1 MTTIEDVIGRIKEWK
16 DKQVEIHE
24 LTDGLTN
31 HNYKVTVDDQH
42 YAVRIPGKG
51 SELFI
56 DRDTELHNTLSA
68 SDTGVGKHVFYS
80 FETDNI
86 IVTEFIEGTVM
97 SPETFRNKE
106 VILRAVKAIK
116 EVNTKGKFIS
126 RFVMFEKFDKY
137 YEIVKKHSI
146 RIPDN
151 FDEAESIVNKVR
163 ERFTGNMPELLS
175 CHNDLL
181 AENFIDQGD
190 RMRIIDWELS
200 GLNDPCFELGDF
212 SVEQGFDEIEDKLI
226 LETYFG
232 KFDEQKFARMNI
244 YKYMADILWTFWA
257 VIQNHLSTLDF
268 DFWEYGLNRFNRAMN
283 AFHSDDFPKLFKIT

>member
-1 MTTIEDVIGRIKEWK
+1 MTTIDDVIGRIKEWK
-16 DKQVEIHE
+16 NKQVEIHE
-24 LTDGLTN
+24 LTEGLTN
-31 HNYKVTVDDQH
+31 HNYKVTVGDQH
-42 YAVRIPGKG
+42 YLVRIPGTG
-51 SELFI
+51 SEIFI

-68 SDTGVGKHVFYS
+68 SDTGIGKRIFYF
-80 FETDNI
+80 FESDNI

-97 SPETFRNKE
+97 SPEAFRNKE
-106 VILRAVKAIK
+106 VIVRAVKAIK
-116 EVNTKGKFIS
+116 EVNTKGNFIS
-126 RFVMFEKFDKY
+126 RFIMFEKFDKY

-151 FDEAESIVNKVR
+151 FDEAETIVNRVR
-163 ERFTGNMPELLS
+163 DRFTRNMPELLS

-226 LETYFG
+226 VEIYFG

-244 YKYMADILWTFWA
+244 YKYMADILWTLWA
-257 VIQNHLSTLDF
+257 DIQNHLSTLEF

-283 AFHSDDFPKLFKIT
+283 AFHSDDYAKWFDIT